1 MRGGVFAFV
10 KPFHNGLLMRKLLE
24 NLILNMPYIKKLCEL
39 MRAKLPHKM
48 LGKAKIHC
56 AAASE
61 LFLSIIVTIVI
72 PECEVLRINKDVI
85 KFDNK

>member
-1 MRGGVFAFV
+1 
-10 KPFHNGLLMRKLLE
+10 
-24 NLILNMPYIKKLCEL
+24 

-61 LFLSIIVTIVI
+61 LFLSIIVTIAI
-72 PECEVLRINKDVI
+72 QECEVLRINKDVI